1 MEIFFN
7 LSEITNLKTAA
18 QLTEIIAQYER
29 EFKAWENRVEKII
42 KRYLD
47 ERKATAQ
54 TSRFNILWS
63 NVKTLKPAVFS
74 RLPQPDVSRRFRDS
88 DPVGRVAALIL
99 ERALQYEIEH
109 YPDYREAMNNAIED
123 RYLGGRGTAWVRY
136 EPHLRSIEQE
146 PADGYG
152 ITEDVEGAEQ
162 EPESAEY
169 SETGQEI
176 DYECSPCDY
185 VHWRDFGHNVARQ
198 WEEVTTIWRRVYL
211 GREALVERFGQDGED
226 IPLDTMPEEL
236 KKMSGAP
243 SDNSYQALIYEVW
256 DKDTN
261 TAYWFSKSLN
271 KIIDEVEDPLG
282 LENFW
287 PCPKPLFSTTG
298 TDRLVPTPDFTL
310 YQDQANALDVLA
322 DRIEGLITALQVKG
336 VYDSSISELRRLF
349 TEATNG
355 EMIPVTNWMA
365 FAEKNG
371 LKGAIDIVDLAPI
384 AAALTACYNAVNEQ
398 KQQIY
403 EITGLS
409 DIMRGQSDPRETLG
423 AQRLK
428 GQFGSMRLREMQDQ
442 VAHFATELLQ
452 IKAQIICGQ
461 FDPDTIAK
469 IADVETLSDSDK
481 PLIGPAIQLLKDKA
495 QSKLRVSIAADS
507 LVMMDEQQEKADRT
521 EFLTAAGG
529 FLKQAA
535 EVGEQHP
542 QLAPLLLDMLKF
554 GIGGFKVGKTIEG
567 SFDQLGEKLRLA
579 AEQPQPE
586 KPDPAA
592 QKIQADLAMGQQQL
606 QLDHAK
612 HQDEMVMRAQEQQ
625 NMATI
630 EQQRNQMEAMREE
643 KKAQMDMQERQH
655 DAELRARLAE
665 MEKQLENDRAAQQE
679 AFERWKVEFIEAAG
693 IVKAQISAKA
703 SMDSSL
709 VSAQTAASQEV
720 TEEIGPDMMGAHN
733 EAMSKIAGVLEAMQR
748 PKQVIRDAD
757 GQIVGV
763 Q

>member
-1 MEIFFN
+1 M
-7 LSEITNLKTAA
+7 KTAA
-18 QLTEIIAQYER
+18 QLTEIISQYER

-47 ERKATAQ
+47 ERKT
-54 TSRFNILWS
+54 TSQASRLNILWS
-63 NVKTLKPAVFS
+63 NVKTLKPAVFA

-88 DPVGRVAALIL
+88 DPVGRVAASIL

-109 YPDYREAMNNAIED
+109 YPNYREAMNNAIED
-123 RYLGGRGTAWVRY
+123 RFLGGRGVSWVRY
-136 EPHLRSIEQE
+136 EPHLRAIEQE

-152 ITEDVEGAEQ
+152 VTEDVEGGEQ
-162 EPESAEY
+162 EPEQAEY
-169 SETGQEI
+169 SEGQQEI
-176 DYECSPCDY
+176 EYECCPCDY

-198 WEEVTTIWRRVYL
+198 WDEVQTVWRRVYMD
-211 GREALVERFGQDGED
+211 REALVERFGKDGKN

-236 KKMSGAP
+236 KKMSGAA
-243 SDNSYQALIYEVW
+243 SDASYQALIYEVW
-256 DKDTN
+256 DKGTN

-271 KIIDEVEDPLG
+271 KIIDEVEDPLE

-322 DRIEGLITALQVKG
+322 DRVDGLITALQVKG

-355 EMIPVTNWMA
+355 EMIPVTNWSA
-365 FAEKNG
+365 FAEKSG
-371 LKGAIDIVDLAPI
+371 LKGAIDLVDLAPI
-384 AAALTACYNAVNEQ
+384 ANALMACYNSINEQ

-409 DIMRGQSDPRETLG
+409 DIMRGATDPNETLG
-423 AQRLK
+423 AQKLK

-461 FDPDTIAK
+461 FDPDSIAE
-469 IADVETLSDSDK
+469 IADVETLSDADK
-481 PLIGPAIQLLKDKA
+481 PLIGPAIQLLKDKSL
-495 QSKLRVSIAADS
+495 SKLRVSIAADS
-507 LVMMDEQQEKADRT
+507 LVMMDEQQEKADRV

-542 QLAPLLLDMLKF
+542 EMAPLLLDMLKF

-567 SFDQLGEKLRLA
+567 SFDQLSEKLRLA
-579 AEQPQPE
+579 AEQPQAE

-592 QKIQADLAMGQQQL
+592 QKLQAEVAMRQQQM

-612 HQDEMVMRAQEQQ
+612 HQDEMAMRAQEQR
-625 NMATI
+625 NMAALD
-630 EQQRNQMEAMREE
+630 QQRNQMEAAREE

-655 DAELRARLAE
+655 EAQLKAQLAAMQQQSE
-665 MEKQLENDRAAQQE
+665 AQ
-679 AFERWKVEFIEAAG
+679 KVEFEAWKVKVQEETKI
-693 IVKAQISAKA
+693 IVAEISKAAQ
-703 SMDSSL
+703 
-709 VSAQTAASQEV
+709 VSAAQDQAADAA
-720 TEEIGPDMMGAHN
+720 TEGLPSA
-733 EAMSKIAGVLEAMQR
+733 SL
-748 PKQVIRDAD
+748 
-757 GQIVGV
+757 
-763 Q
+763 

>member
-1 MEIFFN
+1 
-7 LSEITNLKTAA
+7 
-18 QLTEIIAQYER
+18 
-29 EFKAWENRVEKII
+29 
-42 KRYLD
+42 
-47 ERKATAQ
+47 
-54 TSRFNILWS
+54 
-63 NVKTLKPAVFS
+63 
-74 RLPQPDVSRRFRDS
+74 
-88 DPVGRVAALIL
+88 VGRVAALIL

-109 YPDYREAMNNAIED
+109 YPDYREAMNNSIED
-123 RYLGGRGTAWVRY
+123 RFLGGRGVSWVRY
-136 EPHLRSIEQE
+136 EPHLRAIEQE

-152 ITEDVEGAEQ
+152 VTEDVDGAEQ
-162 EPESAEY
+162 EPEAAEY
-169 SETGQEI
+169 SDGAQEI
-176 DYECSPCDY
+176 EYECCPCDY

-198 WEEVTTIWRRVYL
+198 WEEVQTIWRRVYMD
-211 GREALVERFGQDGED
+211 RDALVERFGEDGED

-236 KKMSGAP
+236 KKMSGAA
-243 SDNSYQALIYEVW
+243 SDASYQALIYEIW
-256 DKDTN
+256 DKGTN

-271 KIIDEVEDPLG
+271 KIIDEVEDPLE

-310 YQDQANALDVLA
+310 YQDQANALDTLA
-322 DRIEGLITALQVKG
+322 DRVDGLITALQVKG

-355 EMIPVTNWMA
+355 EMIPVTNWSA

-371 LKGAIDIVDLAPI
+371 LKGAIDLVDLAPI
-384 AAALTACYNAVNEQ
+384 ANALMACYNAINEQ

-409 DIMRGQSDPRETLG
+409 DIMRGTTAPNETLG
-423 AQRLK
+423 AQKLK

-461 FDPDTIAK
+461 FDPDSIAK
-469 IADVETLSDSDK
+469 IADVETLSDADK
-481 PLIGPAIQLLKDKA
+481 PLIGPAIQLLKDKSL
-495 QSKLRVSIAADS
+495 SKLRVSIAADS

-521 EFLTAAGG
+521 QFLTAAGG

-542 QLAPLLLDMLKF
+542 QMAPLLLDMLKF
-554 GIGGFKVGKTIEG
+554 GIGGFKIGKTIEG
-567 SFDQLGEKLRLA
+567 SFDQLTEKLRLA
-579 AEQPQPE
+579 AEQPQAQ

-592 QKIQADLAMGQQQL
+592 QKIQADVAMSQQQM

-612 HQDEMVMRAQEQQ
+612 HQDEMAMRQQEQQ
-625 NMATI
+625 NMATLD
-630 EQQRNQMEAMREE
+630 QQRNQMEAMRDE

-655 DAELRARLAE
+655 DAQLKAQLAA
-665 MEKQLENDRAAQQE
+665 MQQQLEREKLERQE
-679 AFERWKVEFIEAAG
+679 SLERWKVEFIEAAG
-693 IVKAQISAKA
+693 IVKAQISAKTT
-703 SMDSSL
+703 MDASL

-733 EAMSKIAGVLEAMQR
+733 EAMGKIAGVLEAMQR
-748 PKQVIRDAD
+748 PKQVIRDEA